1 IDGVETDFQLVGEL
15 DSVNPSILH
24 TLISAGVVPV
34 IACLTWSDEHGYLN
48 INADTFAIAIAN
60 ALSADELVF
69 LMEPEAVLDAQKSPI
84 SRLTKTDFLDGVSQ
98 GWITDGMR
106 PKLETGFNAL
116 ESGIKSVT
124 LTNPA
129 GLAAQKGTTLA

>member
-1 IDGVETDFQLVGEL
+1 
-15 DSVNPSILH
+15 
-24 TLISAGVVPV
+24 
-34 IACLTWSDEHGYLN
+34 
-48 INADTFAIAIAN
+48 
-60 ALSADELVF
+60 
-69 LMEPEAVLDAQKSPI
+69 
-84 SRLTKTDFLDGVSQ
+84 
-98 GWITDGMR
+98 MR